1 MLAEDDPLILD
12 LVEWV
17 SRSPRSHAELLETW
31 RTSCPR
37 LTVWEDALDHGYLL
51 RQDRLVTVTA
61 KGRELLAERRP
72 LFPSPPAGE
81 GVSAKR

>member
-37 LTVWEDALDHGYLL
+37 LTVWEDAVDHGYLL

-61 KGRELLAERRP
+61 KGRELLRARGR
-72 LFPSPPAGE
+72 LSLPA
-81 GVSAKR
+81 A